1 MEAHVDPR
9 LRSQTSASTNPHL
22 PALPHPSLAEN
33 PVRLPPSSPSQVPF
47 PPDPQHALY
56 RQLSRDP
63 AASPSAQGPVRPASA
78 DGPLDPKRSRAC
90 EPCRSLKVRCE
101 WDPARSD
108 VPCKR
113 CAKAQRSCVIT
124 APSRKRRKKTASRV
138 AELERKIDALT
149 ASLQA
154 TKPEVEMPSGPAER
168 VAERTEEQAEMRNGV
183 GRDGRE
189 SAAPAHLSPGT
200 STRKTP
206 WSAYQEPRADV
217 PIARAPPK
225 DHQPSTAPAPATS
238 ALKRNCP
245 DDSPESAIS
254 PSTRVSVSV
263 SSTVGER
270 PSPSTEKPPNVHSF
284 LIPKTAPEVE
294 QAAGAIES
302 GNVSSGVDGLQYE
315 HADVID
321 RQILSSEVA
330 SGLFE
335 RYVHEMVPRFPAV
348 VFPKGTTAAEVRK
361 TKPTLF
367 LAIISVAA
375 GTPYAD
381 LQKTLT
387 KEVMKVLAN
396 RIICNGEKSVEMVQ
410 ALQVVTVWY
419 SPPEHYD
426 ELKFY
431 QLIHMAAVM
440 AIDLGLGKRPGHQ
453 KKPKHAPGGFWKE
466 HPWRRV
472 PLFDTGSVEARRTWL
487 TCYFMC
493 AKYASPLRCCRH
505 PQSIAAC

>member
-9 LRSQTSASTNPHL
+9 LRSQPSTSTNAHL
-22 PALPHPSLAEN
+22 PALPRLSLAEN
-33 PVRLPPSSPSQVPF
+33 PVRLPPSQVPF
-47 PPDPQHALY
+47 PPNPQHPPY
-56 RQLSRDP
+56 SQLSRES
-63 AASPSAQGPVRPASA
+63 AASPSAQGPERPASA
-78 DGPLDPKRSRAC
+78 DGTLDLKRPRAC

-101 WDPARSD
+101 WDSARLD

-113 CAKAQRSCVIT
+113 CAKAERSCVIT

-154 TKPEVEMPSGPAER
+154 TKPEIETPSGPAG
-168 VAERTEEQAEMRNGV
+168 ATAGRTEEQAEMRNGM
-183 GRDGRE
+183 GPDRRE
-189 SAAPAHLSPGT
+189 SAAPSHLSPST
-200 STRKTP
+200 SARRTP
-206 WSAYQEPRADV
+206 WSAYQDPRADIQI
-217 PIARAPPK
+217 PRAPPR
-225 DHQPSTAPAPATS
+225 DYQPSAAPAPAMS
-238 ALKRNCP
+238 ALKRKCS

-254 PSTRVSVSV
+254 PGTRVSVSV
-263 SSTVGER
+263 SSTGGER

-284 LIPKTAPEVE
+284 LIPKTTPETE
-294 QAAGAIES
+294 QPAGTVES

-348 VFPKGTTAAEVRK
+348 VFPKGTTAAEIRK

-387 KEVMKVLAN
+387 KEVMRVLAN
-396 RIICNGEKSVEMVQ
+396 RIICNGEKSVEMIQ

-419 SPPEHYD
+419 SPPEHYG

-440 AIDLGLGKRPGHQ
+440 AIDLGLGKRPRHH
-453 KKPKHAPGGFWKE
+453 KKPKHAAGGFWKE
-466 HPWRRV
+466 HAWRRV
-472 PLFDTGSVEARRTWL
+472 PLFDTESVEARRTWL

-493 AKYASPLRCCRH
+493 AKYASPLCCCRR
-505 PQSIAAC
+505 SKSSTG